1 MKLKDAPDRELIS
14 RLRASDSQAMEVLY
28 DRYAGLVY
36 SVAFKILQ
44 NNSDAEELTQDVF
57 ITLWQRDNYQP
68 KRGSLKSFLGLLTRH
83 RALDRLRKRNTT
95 QKFIERWQLNIYESS
110 SGTLPLEEAQSQ
122 EQQKQLQKALS
133 LLPVEQREIL
143 IMSFFEGLSR
153 TQIAEKLNLP
163 VGTVKSRVRLAFVR
177 LKRILLEQNEDN

>member
-1 MKLKDAPDRELIS
+1 MKLKDADDNELIG

-57 ITLWQRDNYQP
+57 ITLWQRDNYQSE
-68 KRGSLKSFLGLLTRH
+68 RGSLKSFLGLLTRH
-83 RALDRLRKRNTT
+83 RAIDKLRKRNTT
-95 QKFIERWQLNIYESS
+95 QKFLDRWQLNIYESS
-110 SGTLPLEEAQSQ
+110 STTLPLEEAKSL

-133 LLPVEQREIL
+133 LLPSEQRQIL
-143 IMSFFEGLSR
+143 MMNFFEGLSR
-153 TQIAEKLNLP
+153 AQIAEKLNLP
-163 VGTVKSRVRLAFVR
+163 VGTVKSRVRLAFVK
-177 LKRILLEQNEDN
+177 LKKLLLEKKQG

>member
-1 MKLKDAPDRELIS
+1 MKLQDADDNQLIL
-14 RLRASDSQAMEVLY
+14 RLRVSDSKAMEVLY

-44 NNSDAEELTQDVF
+44 NSSDAEELTQDVF
-57 ITLWQRDNYQP
+57 ISLWQQDNYRP

-83 RALDRLRKRNTT
+83 RAIDKLRKRNTT
-95 QKFIERWQLNIYESS
+95 QKFLARWQLNIYDSS
-110 SGTLPLEEAQSQ
+110 SSTLPLEEVQSQ
-122 EQQKQLQKALS
+122 EQRKRLQKALS

-143 IMSFFEGLSR
+143 MMNFFQGLSR
-153 TQIAEKLNLP
+153 TQIAQKLNLP

-177 LKRILLEQNEDN
+177 LKKILLEQYNNQ